1 MAGKCLTWAFA
12 IHKHKMI
19 ILGRW
24 TENKNKGKRST
35 KAKNDPPDNTH
46 SNLLSNTLTF
56 SGSGLAAANQDIYL
70 DPAHDVVQA
79 HPVEVQPQVLH
90 YDKPPILPD
99 PMIICAS

>member
-1 MAGKCLTWAFA
+1 MYP
-12 IHKHKMI
+12 
-19 ILGRW
+19 
-24 TENKNKGKRST
+24 S
-35 KAKNDPPDNTH
+35 DNTH
-46 SNLLSNTLTF
+46 SNLSSNTLTF

-99 PMIICAS
+99 PVMICVSQPASGVLGRDVGWCGGGEGVVVAACGSGGGAGEL